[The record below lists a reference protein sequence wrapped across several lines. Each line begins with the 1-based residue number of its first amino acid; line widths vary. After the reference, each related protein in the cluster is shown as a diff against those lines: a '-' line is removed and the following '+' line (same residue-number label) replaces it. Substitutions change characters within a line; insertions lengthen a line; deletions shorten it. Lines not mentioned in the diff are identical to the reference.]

1 MRFDFIPTRF
11 THHIATIIQTTQATM
26 ILIQLSK
33 YCDTVVLLEII
44 FIILLN
50 ILSASCSSGCC
61 GGYPVN
67 DYDAC
72 CSSYFPF
79 WIM

>member
-1 MRFDFIPTRF
+1 MRCDFISTRF
-11 THHIATIIQTTQATM
+11 IHHIATIIQTTQAIM

-33 YCDTVVLLEII
+33 YLCTVILLDFI

-50 ILSASCSSGCC
+50 IISESCTYYCC
-61 GGYPVN
+61 SGYPVN

-72 CSSYFPF
+72 CSSTFPL